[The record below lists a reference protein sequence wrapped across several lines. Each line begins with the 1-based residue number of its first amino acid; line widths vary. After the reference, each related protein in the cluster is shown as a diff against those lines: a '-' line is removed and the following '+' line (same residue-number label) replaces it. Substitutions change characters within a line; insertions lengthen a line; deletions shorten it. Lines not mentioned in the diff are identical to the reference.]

1 MTTVKKTNIPIGSR
15 KSAQPLN
22 AAGEVGKY
30 LHTGA
35 AATSFPNFLC
45 SPTCSTPISQR
56 TFVFRIV
63 RWLSPL
69 LVCLVLSGC
78 SNLHML
84 NLSATEES
92 KVFVHGLDQYIKS
105 RDLTTLKLLP
115 KDYPPGEWRTR
126 AEGLIE
132 IAEQNKLFAQ
142 GVDLYIKS
150 RKLTTL
156 KLLTQKYPEGE
167 WRANAE
173 GLIEIDE
180 QDKLFAQ
187 GVDLYIKSSK
197 LTTLKLLTKKYPKG
211 EWRARA
217 EGLIDI
223 AEQHQ
228 QQQDRLEKQHQELA
242 HTQQEKEV
250 LFEDNKILEVT
261 LERLK
266 QVLIDMELR
275 KE

>member
-1 MTTVKKTNIPIGSR
+1 MTTATETNMSIESR

-22 AAGEVGKY
+22 ASAETGKI

-35 AATSFPNFLC
+35 AATCCPG
-45 SPTCSTPISQR
+45 SPGSSTCSTSFSEQ
-56 TFVFRIV
+56 TVVSRII

-69 LVCLVLSGC
+69 LVCLVLNGC
-78 SNLHML
+78 SNLPML
-84 NLSATEES
+84 NLSTTEETR
-92 KVFVHGLDQYIKS
+92 VFAHGLDQYIKS

-126 AEGLIE
+126 AEGLID

-142 GVDLYIKS
+142 GVDQYIKS
-150 RKLTTL
+150 
-156 KLLTQKYPEGE
+156 G
-167 WRANAE
+167 
-173 GLIEIDE
+173 
-180 QDKLFAQ
+180 
-187 GVDLYIKSSK
+187 K
-197 LTTLKLLTKKYPKG
+197 LTTLKLLTKNYPQG
-211 EWRARA
+211 EWRTRA

-223 AEQHQ
+223 AEEQQ
-228 QQQDRLEKQHQELA
+228 QQQDRLEKKKQELA
-242 HTQQEKEV
+242 NTQQEKEV

-261 LERLK
+261 LDRLK

>member
-1 MTTVKKTNIPIGSR
+1 MTTVKKTNNSIGSR

-22 AAGEVGKY
+22 ASGEVVKV
-30 LHTGA
+30 LRTGA
-35 AATSFPNFLC
+35 VATSFPNSLC
-45 SPTCSTPISQR
+45 TLTCSTAFSQQ
-56 TFVFRIV
+56 TVVSRII
-63 RWLSPL
+63 RRLSPL

-78 SNLHML
+78 TNLHLM

-92 KVFVHGLDQYIKS
+92 KVFAHGLDQYIKS

-142 GVDLYIKS
+142 GVDQYIKS

-156 KLLTQKYPEGE
+156 KLLTKQ
-167 WRANAE
+167 
-173 GLIEIDE
+173 
-180 QDKLFAQ
+180 
-187 GVDLYIKSSK
+187 
-197 LTTLKLLTKKYPKG
+197 YPKG

-223 AEQHQ
+223 AEQQQ
-228 QQQDRLEKQHQELA
+228 QQQDRLEKKQKELA